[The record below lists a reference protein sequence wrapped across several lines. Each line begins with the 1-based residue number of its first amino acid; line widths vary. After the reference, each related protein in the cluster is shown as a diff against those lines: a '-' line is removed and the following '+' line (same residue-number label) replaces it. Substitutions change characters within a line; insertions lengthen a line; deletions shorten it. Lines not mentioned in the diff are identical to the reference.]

1 MRKSAAAHPI
11 LKAMKPSPGRA
22 LTYALLSAAILAV
35 GANTWLAI
43 RAVGVMARSEAWV
56 ARTWQVTHAAQT
68 VIISMLSAESGDR
81 GYLLT
86 GDAHYL
92 AAYQKAR
99 QVLPAQISQLQ
110 ALMPQDAAQ
119 QQLFA
124 EIRALVE
131 TRIALLQQGIDLR
144 REGQETGLQAI
155 VVTGTG
161 QVEMN
166 HLRAL
171 MDSIQSE
178 ENHLLAE
185 RAARSSQARRN
196 AILTISIASLLNL
209 ILILLAVWRF
219 NRERLLRESSELS
232 ARRLQRLQ
240 AVGEVGLSRLTV
252 AELTQALMHQLHWIV
267 DADVA
272 LLCSYNNFCI
282 ELTATNG
289 FDLLNPGPFPLPE
302 HSPLRQ
308 AAEQQ
313 QPIQLAAEDV
323 DQHPFAELY
332 GKLQV
337 LQVLPLPISG
347 NTGALFL
354 VGRTTLAGRQ
364 PFDQEL
370 LSVIADRIALAMDR
384 ARAYEAEHDA
394 RHAAEQKAE
403 EVRILNEEL
412 EERVRQRTAELE
424 AANRE
429 LEAFSYS
436 VSHDLRAPLRSVD
449 GFSLALVED
458 YGSYLDADGRDY
470 VQRIRKGVQR
480 MGQLIDSLL
489 QLSRITRA
497 DLARETFD
505 LSELA
510 EDILADLRAAHP
522 ERNIVTTVQPGLTA
536 EADPRLLRVAL
547 ENLFGNA
554 IKFSAR
560 VPEAR
565 IEFGQTPSGEY
576 YVRDNG
582 AGFDMQYVSKL
593 FIAFQ
598 RLHGDREFLGSGIG
612 LATVA
617 RVIRRHGGSIRAEGE
632 IGKGAVF
639 SFTLGGTPYA

>member
-1 MRKSAAAHPI
+1 
-11 LKAMKPSPGRA
+11 MKPSPGRA

-35 GANTWLAI
+35 GFNTWLAI

-68 VIISMLSAESGDR
+68 VITSMLSAESGDR

-86 GDAHYL
+86 GDDHYL
-92 AAYQKAR
+92 TAYNHAR
-99 QVLPAQISQLQ
+99 QVLPAEISQLQ
-110 ALMPQDAAQ
+110 SLMPQNATQ
-119 QQLFA
+119 QERFA
-124 EIRALVE
+124 EMRALVE

-144 REGQETGLQAI
+144 RQGQETGLQAI

-161 QVEMN
+161 QAEMD

-171 MDSIQSE
+171 LDSIQTE

-185 RAARSSQARRN
+185 RTTRSRRARRKT
-196 AILTISIASLLNL
+196 ILTISVASLLNL

-219 NRERLLRESSELS
+219 QRERLLRQSSELS
-232 ARRLQRLQ
+232 ASRLQRLQ

-252 AELTQALMHQLHWIV
+252 AELTQALMQRLHWIV
-267 DADVA
+267 DADIA
-272 LLCSYNNFCI
+272 LLCRYNNCCI
-282 ELTATNG
+282 EVTATNG
-289 FDLLNPGPFPLPE
+289 FDLRDAGPFPL
-302 HSPLRQ
+302 SADSLLRV

-313 QPIQLAAEDV
+313 QPVQLMENTI
-323 DQHPFAELY
+323 DQHPFAELH
-332 GKLQV
+332 GRLQA
-337 LQVLPLPISG
+337 LQVLPLFISG

-354 VGRTTLAGRQ
+354 VGRTSLAGRQ

-370 LSVIADRIALAMDR
+370 LSIIADRIALAMDR

-394 RHAAEQKAE
+394 RRAAEQKAE

-458 YGSYLDADGRDY
+458 YGSGLDDNARDY

-497 DLARETFD
+497 DLSRETFD

-510 EDILADLRAAHP
+510 EEVLADLRAAHP
-522 ERNIVTTVQPGLTA
+522 ERNIATTVQPGLMV
-536 EADPRLLRVAL
+536 EADPRLLRIAL

-554 IKFSAR
+554 IKFSSR
-560 VPEAR
+560 VLEAH
-565 IEFGQTPSGEY
+565 IQFGRAASGEF

-593 FIAFQ
+593 FNAFQ
-598 RLHGDREFLGSGIG
+598 RLHGDRDFLGSGIG

-632 IGKGAVF
+632 TGKGAVF
-639 SFTLGGTPYA
+639 SFTLG